1 MLIDY
6 LTLSECI
13 QPTMI
18 CFIYS
23 CQWSL
28 LVCIYTVRH
37 DAQIYGHIRFF
48 VLSVAMVTTITE
60 RSFTELSLVKAVVNP
75 KTLVL

>member
-1 MLIDY
+1 MYSANNDLFY
-6 LTLSECI
+6 LFLSVV
-13 QPTMI
+13 T
-18 CFIYS
+18 
-23 CQWSL
+23 L